1 MTEPRFAPG
10 HKLRKMQKV
19 IGLVGVGNWG
29 KLILR
34 DLVSLGCEVH
44 VVAVSKSSIA
54 NAQEFGAASIV
65 SSIAEL
71 PELHGAVA
79 APIVTRHAEVVH
91 ALGLAQPGPIYCEK
105 PLTAD
110 STEADQ
116 LVEAFGDR
124 LFVMDKWRYQ
134 AGVLELAR
142 LAKGGELGEIQSL
155 TLRRVSRGNPHPD
168 VNTVW
173 THMPHDLSIALEI
186 LGDIPQVTHAFEE
199 VVNNQV
205 VGLRT
210 TLGEAPWVAIEIS
223 DGAPESHREMRVVGS
238 TGIAVLAG
246 GWSEDVIVRRFD
258 GQPDE
263 IVAADG
269 ELPLLA
275 ELRAFV
281 EHVGGGPEPKSSAAE
296 GALVVRRIEEAL
308 ELAGSAR
315 PSRELA

>member
-1 MTEPRFAPG
+1 MTALLFATSLT
-10 HKLRKMQKV
+10 LRTVQQV

-44 VVAVSKSSIA
+44 AVAVSKSSIA
-54 NAQEFGAASIV
+54 NAQEFGATSIV

-71 PELHGAVA
+71 PELHAAVA
-79 APIVTRHAEVVH
+79 APIVTRHAEVVL
-91 ALGLAQPGPIYCEK
+91 ALGEAQPGPIFCEK

-110 STEADQ
+110 STEADR
-116 LVEAFGDR
+116 LVETLGDR

-142 LAKGGELGEIQSL
+142 IANSGEIGDVRSL
-155 TLRRVSRGNPHPD
+155 SLRRVSKGNPHPD

-173 THMPHDLSIALEI
+173 THMPHDLSITLEI
-186 LGDIPQVTHAFEE
+186 LGEIPQVTYALEE
-199 VVNNQV
+199 VVNDQV

-210 TLGEAPWVAIEIS
+210 TLGSDPWVAVEIS
-223 DGAPESHREMRVVGS
+223 DGAPESHRELRVVGS
-238 TGIAVLAG
+238 TGMAILAG
-246 GWSEDVIVRRFD
+246 GWSEEVIVRRF
-258 GQPDE
+258 GGEPDE
-263 IVAADG
+263 LIPAKG

-281 EHVGGGPEPKSSAAE
+281 EHVKGGPAPKSSAAE
-296 GALVVRRIEEAL
+296 GALIVRRVEEAL
-308 ELAGSAR
+308 ALAGSER

>member
-1 MTEPRFAPG
+1 MT
-10 HKLRKMQKV
+10 QS

-44 VVAVSKSSIA
+44 AVAVSKPSIA
-54 NAQEFGAASIV
+54 NAQEFGAKSIV
-65 SSIAEL
+65 SSISEL
-71 PELHGAVA
+71 PELDAAVA

-91 ALGLAQPGPIYCEK
+91 ALGEAQSGPIFCEK

-110 STEADQ
+110 SLEADR
-116 LVEAFGDR
+116 LVDALGDR

-142 LAKGGELGEIQSL
+142 IASSGEIGDVQSI
-155 TLRRVSRGNPHPD
+155 TLRRVATRNPHPD

-173 THMPHDLSIALEI
+173 THMPHDLAIALEI
-186 LGDIPQVTHAFEE
+186 LGEIPPVTHAVEE
-199 VVNNQV
+199 VVNDRV

-210 TLGEAPWVAIEIS
+210 TLGAHPWVAIEIS
-223 DGAPESHREMRVVGS
+223 DGAPGSHRELRVVGER
-238 TGIAVLAG
+238 GIAVLAG
-246 GWSEDVIVRRFD
+246 GWSEEVIVRRFD
-258 GQPDE
+258 GEPDAL
-263 IVAADG
+263 IPAKG

-281 EHVGGGPEPKSSAAE
+281 EHVKGGPAPKSSAAE
-296 GALVVRRIEEAL
+296 GALIVRRVEEAL
-308 ELAGSAR
+308 EMAGSER

>member
-1 MTEPRFAPG
+1 MTDPRLWAG
-10 HKLRKMQKV
+10 LKLRRMKKA

-44 VVAVSKSSIA
+44 AVAVSRSSIA
-54 NAQEFGAASIV
+54 NAQEFGAKSIV
-65 SSIAEL
+65 SSISEL
-71 PELHGAVA
+71 PELDAAVA
-79 APIVTRHAEVVH
+79 APIVTRHAEVVL
-91 ALGLAQPGPIYCEK
+91 ALGEVQSGPIFCEK

-110 STEADQ
+110 SSEADR
-116 LVEAFGDR
+116 LVEVLGDR

-142 LAKGGELGEIQSL
+142 IANSGEIGDVQSI
-155 TLRRVSRGNPHPD
+155 TLRRVSTSNPHPD

-186 LGDIPQVTHAFEE
+186 LGEIPQVTHAVEE
-199 VVNNQV
+199 VVHEQV

-210 TLGEAPWVAIEIS
+210 TLGRDPWVAVEVS
-223 DGAPESHREMRVVGS
+223 DGAPKSHRELRVVGS
-238 TGIAVLAG
+238 TGTAILAG
-246 GWSEDVIVRRFD
+246 GWSEEVIVRRFD
-258 GQPDE
+258 GADDE
-263 IVAADG
+263 IVPAKG

-281 EHVGGGPEPKSSAAE
+281 EYLDGGPAPRSSAAE
-296 GALVVRRIEEAL
+296 GALIVRRVEEAL
-308 ELAGSAR
+308 ALAGSER
-315 PSRELA
+315 PSREPA

>member
-1 MTEPRFAPG
+1 
-10 HKLRKMQKV
+10 MQRA

-44 VVAVSKSSIA
+44 AVAVSKSSIA

-71 PELHGAVA
+71 PELDAAVA
-79 APIVTRHAEVVH
+79 APIVTRHAEVVL
-91 ALGLAQPGPIYCEK
+91 ALGDAQPGPIYCEK

-110 STEADQ
+110 SLEADR
-116 LVEAFGDR
+116 LVDALGDR

-142 LAKGGELGEIQSL
+142 IAKSGQIGEVQSI
-155 TLRRVSRGNPHPD
+155 TLRRVSTRNPHPD
-168 VNTVW
+168 VNTAW

-186 LGDIPQVTHAFEE
+186 LGEIPPVTHAVEE
-199 VVNNQV
+199 VVNDRV

-210 TLGEAPWVAIEIS
+210 TLGKDPWVAVEVS
-223 DGAPESHREMRVVGS
+223 DGALESHRELRVVGS
-238 TGIAVLAG
+238 TGIAILAG
-246 GWSEDVIVRRFD
+246 GWSEEVIVRRFD
-258 GQPDE
+258 GQDDE
-263 IVAADG
+263 VIPAKG

-281 EHVGGGPEPKSSAAE
+281 EHVNGGPAPKSSAVE
-296 GALVVRRIEEAL
+296 GALNVRRIEEAL
-308 ELAGSAR
+308 AMAGSER
-315 PSRELA
+315 TSRELA

>member
-1 MTEPRFAPG
+1 
-10 HKLRKMQKV
+10 MQRA

-44 VVAVSKSSIA
+44 AVAVSTSSIA

-65 SSIAEL
+65 SSISEL
-71 PELHGAVA
+71 PELDAAVA
-79 APIVTRHAEVVH
+79 APIVTRHAEVVM
-91 ALGLAQPGPIYCEK
+91 ALGEAQSGPIYCEK

-110 STEADQ
+110 SLEADR
-116 LVEAFGDR
+116 LVDALGDR

-142 LAKGGELGEIQSL
+142 IANSGEIGDLQSIS
-155 TLRRVSRGNPHPD
+155 LRRVATRNPHPD

-186 LGDIPQVTHAFEE
+186 LGEIPPVTHAIEE
-199 VVNNQV
+199 VVNDQV

-210 TLGEAPWVAIEIS
+210 TLGSDPWVAVEIS
-223 DGAPESHREMRVVGS
+223 DGAIESHRELRVVGS
-238 TGIAVLAG
+238 TGIAILAG
-246 GWSEDVIVRRFD
+246 GWSEEVIVRRFD
-258 GQPDE
+258 GQDDE
-263 IVAADG
+263 VIPAKG

-281 EHVGGGPEPKSSAAE
+281 EHVDGGPAPKSSAAE
-296 GALVVRRIEEAL
+296 GALNVRRIEEAL
-308 ELAGSAR
+308 AMAGSER
-315 PSRELA
+315 TSRELA

>member
-1 MTEPRFAPG
+1 
-10 HKLRKMQKV
+10 MQRV

-44 VVAVSKSSIA
+44 AVAVSKSSVS

-65 SSIAEL
+65 SSISEL
-71 PELHGAVA
+71 PELDAAVA
-79 APIVTRHAEVVH
+79 APIVTRHAEVVL
-91 ALGLAQPGPIYCEK
+91 ALGEAQPGPIFCEK

-110 STEADQ
+110 SAEADR
-116 LVEAFGDR
+116 LVEALGER

-142 LAKGGELGEIQSL
+142 LASSGELGDLQSIS
-155 TLRRVSRGNPHPD
+155 LRRVATRNPHPD

-186 LGDIPQVTHAFEE
+186 LGEIPPVTHAVEE
-199 VVNNQV
+199 VVNDQV
-205 VGLRT
+205 HGLRA
-210 TLGEAPWVAIEIS
+210 TLGTDPWVAVEIS
-223 DGAPESHREMRVVGS
+223 DGAAESHREIRVVGS
-238 TGIAVLAG
+238 SGIAILAG
-246 GWSEDVIVRRFD
+246 GWSEEVIVRRFD
-258 GQPDE
+258 GQDDE
-263 IVAADG
+263 LISAKG

-281 EHVGGGPEPKSSAAE
+281 EHVDGGAAPRSSAAE

-308 ELAGSAR
+308 ALAGSER
-315 PSRELA
+315 PSREMA